1 MDASR
6 RVTPLAAP
14 LRNLV
19 VRALRQEILDDV
31 MHPGDR
37 LLESA
42 LCERYGVSR
51 TVVRE
56 ALRQL
61 ESERLITVLPNRG
74 PIVSV
79 LSVHD
84 ITSLYEVRG
93 SLEGLAGELFARNA
107 SEADAVALINLLD
120 QMESTYLHG
129 DLQSRGSSKD
139 TFYRILLAG
148 GRNEILAEDLSRVH
162 TRIGIFRHYAFLD
175 EDRVSN
181 SMRELRR
188 IVDAAARQRDAA
200 RARAACEEHI
210 RLAGELAI
218 VEYRRRVPDLTHS

>member
-1 MDASR
+1 MDVSKH
-6 RVTPLAAP
+6 VLSLAAP
-14 LRNLV
+14 LRQQV
-19 VRALRQEILDDV
+19 VQALRQEILDDV

-42 LCERYGVSR
+42 LCDRYGVSR
-51 TVVRE
+51 TVIRE

-61 ESERLITVLPNRG
+61 ESERLVTVLPNRG

-79 LSVHD
+79 LTVHD

-93 SLEGLAGELFARNA
+93 RLEGLAGELFAVNA
-107 SEADAVALINLLD
+107 TDDEAQALISLLAE
-120 QMESTYLHG
+120 METSYLHG
-129 DLQSRGSSKD
+129 DLESRTSSKNE
-139 TFYRILLAG
+139 FYRILLAG
-148 GRNEILAEDLSRVH
+148 GGNEVLAEDLSRVH

-175 EDRVSN
+175 EERVKT
-181 SMRELRR
+181 SMDELRR

-200 RARAACEEHI
+200 SARFACEHHI

-218 VEYRRRVPDLTHS
+218 MEYLARVPDRG